1 MYSIIVLLYM
11 ILILLFLP
19 TRFFFNTPVLGDGVT
34 TKGNLPATCGSP
46 MASSESPS

>member
-19 TRFFFNTPVLGDGVT
+19 TRFFNTPVLVDGVT